1 MSKVERATFRACFG
15 GWALDGMDF
24 QFYSFI
30 IPSLIAGWHLS
41 KAQAGTLQ
49 TSTLLASALG
59 GWMAGLIADRIG
71 RVRTLQITILWF
83 ALFTGLCGLA
93 QSYGQLLAA
102 RSLMGLG
109 FGGEWA
115 AGAVLMGEVIA
126 ARHRGKA
133 VGAVQSGWALG
144 WGAGRLLRDHDLVAD
159 VPQAGARV
167 VGLQHRRVPRRGDRR
182 LLLRIPGVRGPLR
195 PARTQAQLLSLLALL
210 DGDGAD
216 LHAGPDQRPG
226 HARAGLSARVLRERH
241 LQRHGRVLHRAVSDA
256 GARVG
261 SRLQLQL
268 RARSGRA
275 GSDRDRLSRR
285 FHAAG
290 ARHRHLRSVR
300 LRAPVRRGLDASRD
314 PRPGAGRRCLSCKSS
329 ATARRCSRCPTN
341 RRSTWLHR
349 WRTIL
354 PRGCSTPFP
363 ARGPCSCSTIPTC
376 ST

>member
-109 FGGEWA
+109 FGGECA
-115 AGAVLMGEVIA
+115 AGAILMREVSA
-126 ARHRGKA
+126 ARNRGKA

-144 WGAGRLLRDHDLVAD
+144 WGAAAILY
-159 VPQAGARV
+159 
-167 VGLQHRRVPRRGDRR
+167 
-182 LLLRIPGVRGPLR
+182 
-195 PARTQAQLLSLLALL
+195 T
-210 DGDGAD
+210 
-216 LHAGPDQRPG
+216 
-226 HARAGLSARVLRERH
+226 
-241 LQRHGRVLHRAVSDA
+241 AV
-256 GARVG
+256 
-261 SRLQLQL
+261 
-268 RARSGRA
+268 
-275 GSDRDRLSRR
+275 
-285 FHAAG
+285 FH
-290 ARHRHLRSVR
+290 SM
-300 LRAPVRRGLDASRD
+300 
-314 PRPGAGRRCLSCKSS
+314 
-329 ATARRCSRCPTN
+329 
-341 RRSTWLHR
+341 
-349 WRTIL
+349 
-354 PRGCSTPFP
+354 
-363 ARGPCSCSTIPTC
+363 
-376 ST
+376 